1 MFKFGICFAVAL
13 TFAAVPATAGQRRAV
28 FPAGERMHS
37 SSWEHERGCGPNQLV
52 GVSCSIFSGRF
63 VRVSAQPSKGVAYCG
78 EAAGKQRIEYH
89 TPEQPDGEWDAVVTV
104 NGTDIRAV
112 TAYSYFGKT
121 QPPRGFV
128 VALLGEDHSEYL
140 VFEDA
145 GRRWLEFGDS
155 RYDECD

>member
-1 MFKFGICFAVAL
+1 MGTRKGMRSEPVGRCLVFHL
-13 TFAAVPATAGQRRAV
+13 QRAV
-28 FPAGERMHS
+28 
-37 SSWEHERGCGPNQLV
+37 GPGV
-52 GVSCSIFSGRF
+52 G
-63 VRVSAQPSKGVAYCG
+63 AASKGVAYCG

-104 NGTDIRAV
+104 NGTDIRAM

-140 VFEDA
+140 VFEDD
-145 GRRWLEFGDS
+145 GQRWLEFGDS
-155 RYDECD
+155 RYDACD